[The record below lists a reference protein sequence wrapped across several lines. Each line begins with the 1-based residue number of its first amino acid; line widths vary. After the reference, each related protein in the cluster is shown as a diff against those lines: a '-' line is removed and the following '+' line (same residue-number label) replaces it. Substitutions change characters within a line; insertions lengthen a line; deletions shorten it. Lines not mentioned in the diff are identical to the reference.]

1 MSNKNFGFGT
11 QIRKSPYFDSTV
23 KWGATGFSVYNHMYI
38 PRDFG
43 SPEQN
48 FWNLI
53 EKSILC
59 DVAVERQVEITGSDA
74 YKFIQLLTPRDLS
87 KLSVGQCKYV
97 LIVNNDGGILNDPV
111 LLRLAE
117 NHFWLSLADS
127 DVLLWAQGVA
137 VNSGLDVKI
146 SEPDVSPLQLQGPTS
161 QEIMVKLFGEDIRDL
176 KYYWLREYQLDG
188 IPLIVSRTGW
198 SSELGYEIYL
208 RDGSKGN
215 ELYEKIMAAG
225 KEHGIQPGH
234 TSSIRRIEGGM
245 LSYHADAD
253 IHTNP
258 FELGLDRL
266 VNLDSE
272 INFIG
277 KKALKKIKE
286 KGISRKQVGLVI
298 DCAPLSGPNTT
309 FWPIKKDRKQIGK
322 VTSAVYS
329 PRLKKNIAL
338 AMVSVEQS
346 EIDFIG
352 KEALKKI
359 KQEGIK
365 RKQVGLIIDC
375 DPLSGPNTTFWP
387 IEKDGKKIGKVTSAV
402 YSPRLKKNIALA
414 MIEINY
420 SELGNRLDVQIH
432 EGKYSAT
439 IVEKPFYD
447 PKKNIVKS

>member
-1 MSNKNFGFGT
+1 MTNKNFGFGT

-43 SPEQN
+43 DPEQN

-59 DVAVERQVEITGSDA
+59 DVAVERQVEITGPDA
-74 YKFIQLLTPRDLS
+74 YKFTQLLTPRDLS
-87 KLSVGQCKYV
+87 NISIGQCKYV
-97 LIVNNDGGILNDPV
+97 LITNNEGGILNDPV

-137 VNSGLDVKI
+137 VNSSLNVNI

-161 QEIMVKLFGEDIRDL
+161 KDIMVKLFGESIKDL
-176 KYYWLREYQLDG
+176 KYYWFKEFDLDG

-198 SSELGYEIYL
+198 SSEFGYELFL

-215 ELYEKIMAAG
+215 DLYEKIMNAG
-225 KEHGIQPGH
+225 KEHGLQPGH

-258 FELGLDRL
+258 FELGFDRL
-266 VNLDSE
+266 VSLDNDIE
-272 INFIG
+272 FIG
-277 KKALKKIKE
+277 KAALKKIKAE
-286 KGISRKQVGLVI
+286 GIKRKQIGLEI
-298 DCAPLSGPNTT
+298 NCEPLSGPNTT
-309 FWPIKKDRKQIGK
+309 FWSIKKDNNEIGK

-338 AMVSVEQS
+338 AMVNIKNCEIGTDLEVETN
-346 EIDFIG
+346 
-352 KEALKKI
+352 K
-359 KQEGIK
+359 GIFTAK
-365 RKQVGLIIDC
+365 
-375 DPLSGPNTTFWP
+375 
-387 IEKDGKKIGKVTSAV
+387 
-402 YSPRLKKNIALA
+402 
-414 MIEINY
+414 
-420 SELGNRLDVQIH
+420 
-432 EGKYSAT
+432 

-447 PKKNIVKS
+447 PKKKIASN

>member
-1 MSNKNFGFGT
+1 MIDKSFGFGT

-53 EKSILC
+53 EKAILC
-59 DVAVERQVEITGSDA
+59 DVAVERQVEITGPDA
-74 YKFIQLLTPRDLS
+74 YKFTQLLTPRDLS
-87 KLSVGQCKYV
+87 KLEVGQCKYV

-137 VNSGLDVKI
+137 INSSLNVKI
-146 SEPDVSPLQLQGPTS
+146 TEPDVSPLQLQGPNS
-161 QEIMVKLFGEDIRDL
+161 GKIMVKLFGEDIQSL
-176 KYYWLREYQLDG
+176 KYYWLREYSLDG

-215 ELYEKIMAAG
+215 DLYEKIMEAG
-225 KEHGIQPGH
+225 KEHGLKPGH

-253 IHTNP
+253 INTNP

-277 KKALKKIKE
+277 KEALGKIK
-286 KGISRKQVGLVI
+286 
-298 DCAPLSGPNTT
+298 
-309 FWPIKKDRKQIGK
+309 KK
-322 VTSAVYS
+322 
-329 PRLKKNIAL
+329 
-338 AMVSVEQS
+338 
-346 EIDFIG
+346 
-352 KEALKKI
+352 
-359 KQEGIK
+359 GIK
-365 RKQVGLIIDC
+365 RKQVGLELHC
-375 DPLSGPNTTFWP
+375 EPLKGPNTTFWS
-387 IEKDGKKIGKVTSAV
+387 IFKNDKKIGKVTSAV

-414 MIEINY
+414 MLSIEHTQIGGKLKFKTNE
-420 SELGNRLDVQIH
+420 SEFDCTV
-432 EGKYSAT
+432 
-439 IVEKPFYD
+439 VEKPFYD
-447 PKKNIVKS
+447 PKKKIASS

>member
-11 QIRKSPYFDSTV
+11 QIRKSPYYDSTV

-59 DVAVERQVEITGSDA
+59 DVAVERQVEITGPDA
-74 YKFIQLLTPRDLS
+74 FKFTQLLTPRDLS
-87 KLSVGQCKYV
+87 NVAIGQCKYV
-97 LIVNNDGGILNDPV
+97 LITNNNGGILNDPV

-137 VNSGLDVKI
+137 VNSGMNVNI
-146 SEPDVSPLQLQGPTS
+146 TEPDVSPLQLQGPTS
-161 QEIMVKLFGEDIRDL
+161 KDIMIKLFGESIKDL
-176 KYYWLREYQLDG
+176 KYYWFKECDLDG

-198 SSELGYEIYL
+198 SSEFGYELFL

-215 ELYEKIMAAG
+215 DLYEKIMTAG
-225 KEHGIQPGH
+225 KEYGLEPGH

-253 IHTNP
+253 INTNP

-266 VNLDSE
+266 VSLDSDIE
-272 INFIG
+272 FIG
-277 KKALKKIKE
+277 KAALKKIKAE
-286 KGISRKQVGLVI
+286 GIKRKQVGLEI
-298 DCAPLSGPNTT
+298 NCEPLSGPNTT
-309 FWPIKKDRKQIGK
+309 FWSIKKD
-322 VTSAVYS
+322 
-329 PRLKKNIAL
+329 N
-338 AMVSVEQS
+338 
-346 EIDFIG
+346 
-352 KEALKKI
+352 
-359 KQEGIK
+359 
-365 RKQVGLIIDC
+365 
-375 DPLSGPNTTFWP
+375 N
-387 IEKDGKKIGKVTSAV
+387 KIGKVTSAV

-414 MIEINY
+414 MINIENSEIGTSLEVNTNK
-420 SELGNRLDVQIH
+420 GNFEAI
-432 EGKYSAT
+432 
-439 IVEKPFYD
+439 IVEKPFFD
-447 PKKNIVKS
+447 PKKKIASN

>member
-1 MSNKNFGFGT
+1 MTDKNFGFGT

-43 SPEQN
+43 DPEQN

-59 DVAVERQVEITGSDA
+59 DVAVERQVEITGPDA
-74 YKFIQLLTPRDLS
+74 YKFTQLLTPRDLS
-87 KLSVGQCKYV
+87 NISIGQCKYV
-97 LIVNNDGGILNDPV
+97 LITNNEGGILNDPV

-137 VNSGLDVKI
+137 VNSGLNVNI

-161 QEIMVKLFGEDIRDL
+161 KDIMVKLFGESIKDL
-176 KYYWLREYQLDG
+176 KYYWFKEFDLDG

-198 SSELGYEIYL
+198 SSEFGYELFL

-215 ELYEKIMAAG
+215 DLYEKIMNAG
-225 KEHGIQPGH
+225 KEHGLQPGH

-258 FELGLDRL
+258 FELGFDRL
-266 VNLDSE
+266 VSLDNDIE
-272 INFIG
+272 FIG
-277 KKALKKIKE
+277 KAALKKIKAE
-286 KGISRKQVGLVI
+286 GIKRKQIGLEI
-298 DCAPLSGPNTT
+298 NCEPLSGPNTT
-309 FWPIKKDRKQIGK
+309 FWSIKKDDNEIGK

-338 AMVSVEQS
+338 AMVNIKNSQIGTDLEVETNK
-346 EIDFIG
+346 G
-352 KEALKKI
+352 KFTAK
-359 KQEGIK
+359 
-365 RKQVGLIIDC
+365 
-375 DPLSGPNTTFWP
+375 
-387 IEKDGKKIGKVTSAV
+387 
-402 YSPRLKKNIALA
+402 
-414 MIEINY
+414 
-420 SELGNRLDVQIH
+420 
-432 EGKYSAT
+432 

-447 PKKNIVKS
+447 PKKKIASN

>member
-59 DVAVERQVEITGSDA
+59 DVAVERQVEITGPDA

-87 KLSVGQCKYV
+87 KLSIGQCKYV

-137 VNSGLDVKI
+137 INSGLDVKI
-146 SEPDVSPLQLQGPTS
+146 CEPDVSPLQLQGPTS

-176 KYYWLREYQLDG
+176 KYYWLREYKLDG

-258 FELGLDRL
+258 YELGFDRL
-266 VNLDSE
+266 INLETD
-272 INFIG
+272 
-277 KKALKKIKE
+277 
-286 KGISRKQVGLVI
+286 
-298 DCAPLSGPNTT
+298 
-309 FWPIKKDRKQIGK
+309 
-322 VTSAVYS
+322 
-329 PRLKKNIAL
+329 
-338 AMVSVEQS
+338 
-346 EIDFIG
+346 IDFIG

-359 KQEGIK
+359 KQNGIK

-375 DPLSGPNTTFWP
+375 NPLSGPNTTFWP
-387 IEKDGKKIGKVTSAV
+387 IEKDGKTIGKVTSAV

-414 MIEINY
+414 MIGINY
-420 SELGNRLDVQIH
+420 SELGNQLDVQTH

-447 PKKNIVKS
+447 PKKKIASS

>member
-1 MSNKNFGFGT
+1 MDKKNFGFGT

-43 SPEQN
+43 NPEQN

-53 EKSILC
+53 EKAILC
-59 DVAVERQVEITGSDA
+59 DVAVERQVEITGPDA
-74 YKFIQLLTPRDLS
+74 YKFTQLLTPRDLS
-87 KLSVGQCKYV
+87 KLAIGQCKYV
-97 LIVNNDGGILNDPV
+97 LITNNEGGILNDPV

-137 VNSGLDVKI
+137 VNAGLNVKI
-146 SEPDVSPLQLQGPTS
+146 IEPDVSPLQLQGPTS
-161 QEIMVKLFGEDIRDL
+161 GEIMIKIFGDSIRDL
-176 KYYWLREYQLDG
+176 KYYWLREYDLDG

-215 ELYEKIMAAG
+215 QLYEKIMKEG
-225 KEHGIQPGH
+225 KEYGLQPGH

-253 IHTNP
+253 INTNP

-266 VNLDSE
+266 VNLD
-272 INFIG
+272 ND
-277 KKALKKIKE
+277 
-286 KGISRKQVGLVI
+286 V
-298 DCAPLSGPNTT
+298 N
-309 FWPIKKDRKQIGK
+309 
-322 VTSAVYS
+322 
-329 PRLKKNIAL
+329 
-338 AMVSVEQS
+338 
-346 EIDFIG
+346 FIG

-359 KQEGIK
+359 KQNGVK
-365 RKQVGLIIDC
+365 RKQIGLELDC
-375 DPLSGPNTTFWP
+375 EPLKGPNTTFWS
-387 IEKDGKKIGKVTSAV
+387 ILKDGKKIGKVTSAV

-414 MIEINY
+414 MIEINQ
-420 SELGNRLDVQIH
+420 SNIGNKFKVKTDDIEVNCVV
-432 EGKYSAT
+432 
-439 IVEKPFYD
+439 VEKPFFD
-447 PKKNIVKS
+447 PKKQIASS

>member
-74 YKFIQLLTPRDLS
+74 YKFTQLLTPRDLS
-87 KLSVGQCKYV
+87 KLAIGQCKYV
-97 LIVNNDGGILNDPV
+97 LITNNEGGILNDPV

-127 DVLLWAQGVA
+127 DILLWAQGVA
-137 VNSGLDVKI
+137 INSGLDVQIK
-146 SEPDVSPLQLQGPTS
+146 EPDVSPLQLQGPTS
-161 QEIMVKLFGEDIRDL
+161 GEIMVKLFGEDIKNL
-176 KYYWLREYQLDG
+176 KYYWLKEYNLDG

-208 RDGSKGN
+208 RDGTKGN
-215 ELYEKIMAAG
+215 ELYEKIMEAG
-225 KEHGIQPGH
+225 KEHGLQPGH

-253 IHTNP
+253 INTNP
-258 FELGLDRL
+258 FELGFDRL
-266 VNLDSE
+266 VNLDSDN
-272 INFIG
+272 NFIG
-277 KKALKKIKE
+277 KEALKKIKHN
-286 KGISRKQVGLVI
+286 GVTRKQVGVEI
-298 DCAPLSGPNTT
+298 DCKPLSGPNTT
-309 FWPIKKDRKQIGK
+309 FWELKKDNINIGK
-322 VTSAVYS
+322 ITSAVYS

-338 AMVSVEQS
+338 AMVSIEQC
-346 EIDFIG
+346 EIG
-352 KEALKKI
+352 NELKVNTN
-359 KQEGIK
+359 EGLFNCK
-365 RKQVGLIIDC
+365 
-375 DPLSGPNTTFWP
+375 
-387 IEKDGKKIGKVTSAV
+387 
-402 YSPRLKKNIALA
+402 
-414 MIEINY
+414 
-420 SELGNRLDVQIH
+420 
-432 EGKYSAT
+432 

-447 PKKNIVKS
+447 PKKKIVST